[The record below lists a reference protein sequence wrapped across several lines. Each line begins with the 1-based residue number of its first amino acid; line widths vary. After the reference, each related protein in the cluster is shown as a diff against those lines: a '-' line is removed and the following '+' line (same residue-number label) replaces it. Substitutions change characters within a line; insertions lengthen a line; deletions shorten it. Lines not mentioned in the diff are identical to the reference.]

1 MGIDFTDFDP
11 GKHSGGTDAPLP
23 PGNYVLT
30 VKAFRRETRKGKRQI
45 DFIVIPVLDADGN
58 RFDSNAFSPIWETI
72 TLTEAAAWRL
82 ARLLEAIRIGG
93 PINVMSDQA
102 LSAGV
107 RWKPFKANVA
117 KDSYNGRVRAKI
129 AKYLPLT
136 EREAKLFAGVL
147 EDIQMESQLGGGGGD
162 DHGFAGDNAD
172 DDYGF
177 GSGPGNGNGRAGGQ
191 GYDGGT
197 MPDENQGR
205 VAPRFDDDIPF

>member
-1 MGIDFTDFDP
+1 MGIDFTGFNP
-11 GKHSGGTDAPLP
+11 KEHGGGADAPLP

-30 VKAFRRETRKGKRQI
+30 IKFFRRETRKGKRQI

-58 RFDSNAFSPIWETI
+58 RFDSNAFSAIWETA

-82 ARLLEAIRIGG
+82 ARLLEAIGIDG
-93 PINVMSDQA
+93 PLNVMSDSD
-102 LSAGV
+102 LSRAV
-107 RWKPFKANVA
+107 RWKPFKASVA

-129 AKYLPLT
+129 AKYLPLNG
-136 EREAKLFAGVL
+136 REAKTFAEVL
-147 EDIQMESQLGGGGGD
+147 QDIQMESQLGGGGDD

-177 GSGPGNGNGRAGGQ
+177 GSGPGNGNGRAGGH
-191 GYDGGT
+191 GHGGSGI
-197 MPDENQGR
+197 PDEDQGR